1 MAATLVATTL
11 LFAALLPLARPDQ
24 RDIPLPSFGT
34 DIELSAP
41 APIPPTTAPRRPT
54 RGPAIRRAETV
65 SPIPSTE
72 NETRNSAETYAA
84 LEAAPAT
91 IAEFEWEPATE
102 PLASQ
107 LTISGEWLIAPGLTA
122 PAMPRAGAASGP
134 AEASFDPG
142 LFRGMY
148 LTFGLLQG
156 ADVFSTIV
164 AVKSGAR
171 EANPLMRVLA
181 DSPAPLI
188 AVKGHRNR
196 SDRLPD
202 RADTKAEPGSG
213 GSDTG
218 GNRLGLWRRG
228 DAQCPGDQA
237 SPGDI
242 CPQGPVT
249 LPRHH
254 LDPQSVSAGIDAL
267 LKGRGA

>member
-188 AVKGHRNR
+188 AVKATATVATVYLIERIRKR
-196 SDRLPD
+196 SPVV
-202 RADTKAEPGSG
+202 AA
-213 GSDTG
+213 
-218 GNRLGLWRRG
+218 
-228 DAQCPGDQA
+228 
-237 SPGDI
+237 
-242 CPQGPVT
+242 VT
-249 LPRHH
+249 LAAI
-254 LDPQSVSAGIDAL
+254 DSAYGVVVMHNVRVIKRLRETSAL
-267 LKGRGA
+267 KAR